1 MAKRILSS
9 IIDEIIVL
17 FFSFM
22 ALAILE
28 NASGMIFNFH
38 FIDEN
43 STIANVRFF
52 TAIFLIIHLLY
63 GLTISF
69 GGMSVGKRFCG
80 FSIETGS
87 IRKSIIR
94 EIGLK
99 WGFFLCLP
107 LLVAC
112 ASAKI
117 GFLILLFF
125 CIIYSITSIV
135 TWRKRKQSAF
145 DALLNVS
152 TQQSDCA
159 KFHLSILALLIDA
172 SIIFVITVT
181 LHLILNCQVPIEF
194 FTLLYI
200 VIFVYLLVSAL
211 FNGKTFGKQ
220 LFQLQ
225 LEKSSV
231 RLLLTRELVFKFGLV
246 LFVPFL
252 ILSLLFNITSTYA
265 TFLWSLGLGG
275 FVMVLYYTKNGCLWW
290 TKLTD
295 TRFETQHNSRKQ
307 RLVAAV
313 TCVLVICMC
322 FGVSRHINNNHQDND
337 MAMLCFEYPL
347 DYQTPSRLDVSAY
360 SQFLQDS
367 SILSAK
373 DYVISLFK
381 KYDVVI
387 IGETYH
393 GEKTQWD
400 FIFDIVSNKYF
411 VDSVGVVF
419 TEYGSIIHQNKVDD
433 FLKTSFSS
441 DTARLQQCATIMD
454 FMSGGFY
461 NFLIELNQLNCK
473 LPDSLKIRNYFTD
486 IIDYDYFPTTYKSR
500 TPNLDKRDS
509 LMAQVIIDWYNKS
522 INDGEKHK
530 CLVITNFRHAF
541 GYPQGMSLKNK
552 PQYLNFT
559 SGNQGQFLFES
570 LSGKVANVLQL
581 MPNANR
587 KIFFMPFVEPIQQ
600 GKWDKA
606 FEKSGNK
613 TAGFDMLNT
622 PFGDDEMDLYPL
634 RGASTNHKFQEY
646 YTGLVL
652 VNKYSDIEDIGYP
665 FRQYAAKQEM
675 LQKCDSLNASDEA
688 YINMCYNDQ
697 PQITNNIR
705 KSISKINYIEIL
717 SLILVSLFGGV
728 LSLYG
733 ALRKIS

>member
-22 ALAILE
+22 ALVILE
-28 NASGMIFNFH
+28 NASGMIFDFH

-43 STIANVRFF
+43 STIANVRIFVG
-52 TAIFLIIHLLY
+52 IFLIVHFLY
-63 GLTISF
+63 SLTISF
-69 GGMSVGKRFCG
+69 GGTSVGKRFCE
-80 FSIETGS
+80 FCIKAGS
-87 IRKSIIR
+87 IRKSIIK
-94 EIGLK
+94 EVGLK

-107 LLVAC
+107 LLIAC
-112 ASAKI
+112 ANAKI
-117 GFLILLFF
+117 GFLILLFL
-125 CIIYSITSIV
+125 CIIYTIVSIV

-145 DALLNVS
+145 DALLDLS
-152 TQQSDCA
+152 TQQSDYA

-172 SIIFVITVT
+172 CIIFVITVT
-181 LHLILNCQVPIEF
+181 LHLILSCQVPVEF

-211 FNGKTFGKQ
+211 LNGKTFGKQ

-231 RLLLTRELVFKFGLV
+231 RSLLIRELVFKFGLV
-246 LFVPFL
+246 LVVPFL

-275 FVMVLYYTKNGCLWW
+275 FAMVLYYAKNGCLWW

-295 TRFETQHNSRKQ
+295 ARFETQHNSRKQ
-307 RLVAAV
+307 RLIAAV
-313 TCVLVICMC
+313 TCFFVICMC
-322 FGVSRHINNNHQDND
+322 FEVSRHVNNNHQDND
-337 MAMLCFEYPL
+337 MVTLGFEYPL
-347 DYQTPSRLDVSAY
+347 DYQIPSRLDVCEY

-373 DYVISLFK
+373 DYVLSLFK

-400 FIFDIVSNKYF
+400 FFFDIVSDKYF
-411 VDSVGVVF
+411 IDNVGVVF
-419 TEYGSIIHQNKVDD
+419 TEYGSAIHQNKVDD

-441 DTARLQQCATIMD
+441 DTMRLQQCATIMD

-461 NFLIELNQLNCK
+461 NFLVELNQLNSK

-486 IIDYDYFPTTYKSR
+486 IIDYDYFPATYKSR
-500 TPNLDKRDS
+500 TPNLDNRDS
-509 LMAQVIIDWYNKS
+509 LMAQVTIDWYNKS
-522 INDGEKHK
+522 IKYGGKHK

-541 GYPQGMSLKNK
+541 GYPQGMSLKNE
-552 PQYLNFT
+552 PHYLNFT

-570 LSGKVANVLQL
+570 LSGKVANVLQH

-587 KIFFMPFVEPIQQ
+587 KIFFMPFVEPIQH

-606 FEKSGNK
+606 FENAVNK
-613 TAGFDMLNT
+613 TAGFNLLNT

-646 YTGLVL
+646 YTGLVF
-652 VNKYSDIEDIGYP
+652 VNKYSDIEEIGYP

-675 LQKCDSLNASDEA
+675 LQKNDSLNASDEA
-688 YINMCYNDQ
+688 YINMYYSDQ

-705 KSISKINYIEIL
+705 RTISRINYIEIL

-733 ALRKIS
+733 TLKK

>member
-22 ALAILE
+22 ALVILE
-28 NASGMIFNFH
+28 NASGMIFDFH

-43 STIANVRFF
+43 STIANVRIFVG
-52 TAIFLIIHLLY
+52 IFLIVHFLY
-63 GLTISF
+63 SLTISF
-69 GGMSVGKRFCG
+69 GGTSVGKRFCE
-80 FSIETGS
+80 FCIKAGS
-87 IRKSIIR
+87 IRKSIIK
-94 EIGLK
+94 EVGLK

-107 LLVAC
+107 LLIAC
-112 ASAKI
+112 ANAKI
-117 GFLILLFF
+117 GFLILLFL
-125 CIIYSITSIV
+125 CIIYTIVSIV
-135 TWRKRKQSAF
+135 TWRKWKQSAF
-145 DALLNVS
+145 DALLDLS
-152 TQQSDCA
+152 TQQSDYA

-172 SIIFVITVT
+172 CIIFVITVT
-181 LHLILNCQVPIEF
+181 LHLILSCQVLVEF

-231 RLLLTRELVFKFGLV
+231 RSLLIRELVFKFGLV
-246 LFVPFL
+246 LVVPFL

-275 FVMVLYYTKNGCLWW
+275 FAMVLYYAKNGCLWW

-295 TRFETQHNSRKQ
+295 ARFETQHNSRKQ
-307 RLVAAV
+307 RLIAAV
-313 TCVLVICMC
+313 TCFFVICMC
-322 FGVSRHINNNHQDND
+322 FEVSRHVNNNHQDND
-337 MAMLCFEYPL
+337 MVTLGFEYPL
-347 DYQTPSRLDVSAY
+347 NYQIPSRLDVCEY

-373 DYVISLFK
+373 DYVLSLFK

-400 FIFDIVSNKYF
+400 FFFDIVSDKYF
-411 VDSVGVVF
+411 IDNVGVVF
-419 TEYGSIIHQNKVDD
+419 TEYGSAIHQNKVDD

-441 DTARLQQCATIMD
+441 DTMRLQQCATIMD

-461 NFLIELNQLNCK
+461 NFLVELNQLNSK

-486 IIDYDYFPTTYKSR
+486 IIDYDYFPATYKSR

-552 PQYLNFT
+552 PQYLNLT

-600 GKWDKA
+600 GKWNKA
-606 FEKSGNK
+606 FENAVNK
-613 TAGFDMLNT
+613 TAGFNLLNT

-646 YTGLVL
+646 YTGLVF
-652 VNKYSDIEDIGYP
+652 VNKYSDIEEIGYP

-675 LQKCDSLNASDEA
+675 LQKNDSLNASDEA
-688 YINMCYNDQ
+688 YINMYYSDQ

-705 KSISKINYIEIL
+705 RTISRINYIEIL

-733 ALRKIS
+733 TLKK

>member
-22 ALAILE
+22 ALVILE
-28 NASGMIFNFH
+28 NASGMIFDFH

-43 STIANVRFF
+43 SIIANVRIFVG
-52 TAIFLIIHLLY
+52 IFLIVHFLY
-63 GLTISF
+63 SLTISF
-69 GGMSVGKRFCG
+69 GGTSVGKRFCE
-80 FSIETGS
+80 FCIKAGS
-87 IRKSIIR
+87 IRKSIIK
-94 EIGLK
+94 EVGLK

-107 LLVAC
+107 LLIAC
-112 ASAKI
+112 ANAKI
-117 GFLILLFF
+117 GFLILLFL
-125 CIIYSITSIV
+125 CIIYTIVSIV

-145 DALLNVS
+145 DALLDLS
-152 TQQSDCA
+152 TQQSDYA

-172 SIIFVITVT
+172 CIIFVITVT
-181 LHLILNCQVPIEF
+181 LHLILSCQVPVEF

-211 FNGKTFGKQ
+211 LNGKTFGKQ

-231 RLLLTRELVFKFGLV
+231 RSLLIRELVFKFGLV
-246 LFVPFL
+246 LVVPFL

-275 FVMVLYYTKNGCLWW
+275 FAMVLYYAKNGCLWW

-295 TRFETQHNSRKQ
+295 ARFETQHNSRKQ
-307 RLVAAV
+307 RLIAAV
-313 TCVLVICMC
+313 TCFFVICMC
-322 FGVSRHINNNHQDND
+322 FEVSRHVNNNHQDND
-337 MAMLCFEYPL
+337 MVTLGFEYPL
-347 DYQTPSRLDVSAY
+347 DYQIPSRLDVCEY

-373 DYVISLFK
+373 DYVLSLFK

-400 FIFDIVSNKYF
+400 FFFDIVSDKYF
-411 VDSVGVVF
+411 IDNVGVVF
-419 TEYGSIIHQNKVDD
+419 TEYGSAIHQNKVDD

-441 DTARLQQCATIMD
+441 DTMRLQQCATIMD

-461 NFLIELNQLNCK
+461 NFLVELNQLNSK

-486 IIDYDYFPTTYKSR
+486 IIDYDYFPATYKSR
-500 TPNLDKRDS
+500 TPNLDNRDS
-509 LMAQVIIDWYNKS
+509 LMAQVTIDWYNKS
-522 INDGEKHK
+522 IKYGGKHK

-541 GYPQGMSLKNK
+541 GYPQGMSLKNE
-552 PQYLNFT
+552 PHYLNFT

-570 LSGKVANVLQL
+570 LSGKVANVLQH

-587 KIFFMPFVEPIQQ
+587 KIFFMPFVEPIQH

-606 FEKSGNK
+606 FENAVNK
-613 TAGFDMLNT
+613 TAGFNLLNT

-646 YTGLVL
+646 YTGLVF
-652 VNKYSDIEDIGYP
+652 VNKYSDIEEIGYP

-675 LQKCDSLNASDEA
+675 LQKNDSLNASDEA
-688 YINMCYNDQ
+688 YINMYYSDQ

-705 KSISKINYIEIL
+705 RTISRINYIEIL

-733 ALRKIS
+733 TLKK